1 MRHWKKQQDAL
12 QWPKTS
18 VAVNRRKMIVYLT
31 RKNDTNASPCFLE
44 VIKIVLCFR
53 KHYREYLVSLINGHS
68 IDPALLY
75 AHDEL
80 IVACRRYHVDVTQGE
95 GEDERAYFA
104 RLLKVGWCCPF
115 SFLVYKHDLFLVQFQ
130 TLSLPHICRNSWMT
144 CLWVTRSFA
153 RSEDVFTLFI

>member
-1 MRHWKKQQDAL
+1 M
-12 QWPKTS
+12 
-18 VAVNRRKMIVYLT
+18 VYLT
-31 RKNDTNASPCFLE
+31 RQYDTLASPYFLE
-44 VIKIVLCFR
+44 VNKIVLCFR

-75 AHDEL
+75 ALDEL

-104 RLLKVGWCCPF
+104 RLKVGWCCPF
-115 SFLVYKHDLFLVQFQ
+115 FSLYKHDLFLVVIK
-130 TLSLPHICRNSWMT
+130 LSLPHICRNSWMT